1 MKRLLVMGML
11 VLLLVGCGGREPTAT
26 DLLAK
31 LLTIFSMPPCVPIRA
46 LFRYI
51 SIFIVL
57 SKLLSAIYCFKMTGN
72 GLFVNVKSRISG
84 KVKKPPE
91 GEAEQKMFVFDNIK
105 LYF

>member
-1 MKRLLVMGML
+1 
-11 VLLLVGCGGREPTAT
+11 
-26 DLLAK
+26 
-31 LLTIFSMPPCVPIRA
+31 
-46 LFRYI
+46 
-51 SIFIVL
+51 
-57 SKLLSAIYCFKMTGN
+57 MTGN